1 LERCERPSNA
11 PFSACRFQPGR
22 FLVGPEENR
31 ESAGRGPGGGMR
43 VIEFYSHPYR
53 WASAVGSGWPAA
65 KDMDLHG
72 SVNDFSVKTVTRFG
86 YERAGGVG
94 LQADLRM

>member
-1 LERCERPSNA
+1 
-11 PFSACRFQPGR
+11 
-22 FLVGPEENR
+22 
-31 ESAGRGPGGGMR
+31 MR
-43 VIEFYSHPYR
+43 VIELYSHPYR

-72 SVNDFSVKTVTRFG
+72 SVNDFSLQTVTRFG
-86 YERAGGVG
+86 YERPRQAYERPGRVR